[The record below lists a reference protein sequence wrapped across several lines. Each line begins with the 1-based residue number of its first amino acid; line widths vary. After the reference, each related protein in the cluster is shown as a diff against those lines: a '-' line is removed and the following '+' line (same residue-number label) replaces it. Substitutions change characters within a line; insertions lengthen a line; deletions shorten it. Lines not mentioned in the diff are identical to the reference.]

1 MCLRY
6 CSLGTS
12 EELTH
17 GARGQGKLGKAAR
30 VLLPYRREKNRGSRE
45 LEVQLFLLET
55 ETQEWGERMKEQNL
69 GVASEM
75 SSDYLQLLT
84 PVVNPFYP

>member
-12 EELTH
+12 E
-17 GARGQGKLGKAAR
+17 GADDRCGDSGKLGKTAKGPAP
-30 VLLPYRREKNRGSRE
+30 LPKGKNRGSRE

-55 ETQEWGERMKEQNL
+55 ETQEWERMKEQNL
-69 GVASEM
+69 GGLPEM
-75 SSDYLQLLT
+75 SSD
-84 PVVNPFYP
+84 